1 MTTIQ
6 KALCDI
12 EIAWEEM
19 KRTPVNMTVEEFEK
33 RVLGQAKRQGTPYS
47 TEHGKWLDM
56 AKKAITNPNISQE
69 EKNLYLA
76 EARPPEMR
84 RAGKKFVKAILTL
97 VQLSEWAYNDLLEF
111 LSDKTKD
118 NRLQAFLCWR
128 VFLSAQAYYKY
139 NKLRLRGEISKE
151 KYLKLQPT
159 VVFRSK

>member
-1 MTTIQ
+1 MSVVQ
-6 KALCDI
+6 KALRNI

-33 RVLGQAKRQGTPYS
+33 RILGQAKRQGTPYS

-76 EARPPEMR
+76 EAKPPEMR

-118 NRLQAFLCWR
+118 ERLRAFLRWR
-128 VFLSAQAYYKY
+128 VFLSAQAYHKY
-139 NKLRLRGEISKE
+139 NKLQLRGKASKE
-151 KYLKLQPT
+151 KYLKIKPI
-159 VVFRSK
+159 VVFRFH